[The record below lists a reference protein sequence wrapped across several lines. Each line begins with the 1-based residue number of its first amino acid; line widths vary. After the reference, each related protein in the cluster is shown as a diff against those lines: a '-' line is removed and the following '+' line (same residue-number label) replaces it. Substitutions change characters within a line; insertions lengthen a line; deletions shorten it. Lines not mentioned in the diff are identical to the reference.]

1 MTRTLRFILHNWPL
15 KVAAVAVATLLYGGL
30 VLSQTTQPFTDPVP
44 IRIENSPAD
53 VIVLSNLGSVTRIS
67 YVAPPDLG
75 LRIDRSTFEAA
86 VDLSTIQP
94 AGQAVSVDVTVEAV
108 DDRIQVLD
116 FEPRAISITVDRLGS
131 REVPVEAIL
140 QPLPSGLEAGD
151 PVVETE
157 TAIVSGPQSV
167 VATVVKVQAEVSI
180 DATGVDVNEL
190 VPLIPVDING
200 DRLGEEER
208 IDVEPA
214 VVRVRVPV
222 FTDRRTKSLPVTPF
236 VAGTPAAGFEIESVT
251 VDPAVVNVEGDA
263 NDLAALDQID
273 TAQVVV
279 SGASSELVQD
289 VSLVLPPGVQAIGS
303 GTVQV
308 TVRLRPKTATR
319 TFQAG
324 LILVGARP
332 DRRYELST
340 DSVLVTIT
348 GSVADLDR
356 LATTSFSL
364 TVDVTGFDP
373 GTHVVEVSAN
383 LTAGLSLQNVSPNP
397 IEVTV
402 SIVESSPGPTAG
414 PSPAP

>member
-1 MTRTLRFILHNWPL
+1 MTRALRFILHNWPL
-15 KVAAVAVATLLYGGL
+15 KVAAVAVASLLYGGL

-44 IRIENSPAD
+44 IRIENPPAD

-75 LRIDRSTFEAA
+75 LRIDRSTFEAS
-86 VDLSTIQP
+86 VDLSTVQP
-94 AGQAVSVDVTVEAV
+94 TGQAVSVDVTVEAV

-116 FEPRAISITVDRLGS
+116 FEPRAISLTVDRLDT
-131 REVPVEAIL
+131 REVPIEAIL
-140 QPLPSGLEAGD
+140 QPLPSGLDAGD
-151 PVVETE
+151 PILETDI
-157 TAIVSGPQSV
+157 AIVSGPQSV
-167 VATVVKVQAEVSI
+167 VASVVKVQAEVPI

-190 VPLIPVDING
+190 VPLIPVDVNG
-200 DRLGEEER
+200 DRLGVDER
-208 IDVEPA
+208 IEVEPA
-214 VVRVRVPV
+214 LVRVRVPV
-222 FTDRRTKSLPVTPF
+222 FTDRRTKTLPVTPV
-236 VAGTPAAGFEIESVT
+236 VAGTPAAGFEVESVT

-263 NDLAALDQID
+263 NDLAALDRLD

-279 SGASSELVQD
+279 SGASSELVQ
-289 VSLVLPPGVQAIGS
+289 VVGLVLPPGVQVIGP
-303 GTVQV
+303 GTVEV
-308 TVRLRPKTATR
+308 TVRVRPRTATR

-324 LILVGARP
+324 LILVGARS
-332 DRRYELST
+332 DRHYELST

-356 LATTSFSL
+356 LAATSFSL

-373 GTHVVEVSAN
+373 GTHIVEVSAN

-397 IEVTV
+397 IEVSV
-402 SIVESSPGPTAG
+402 SIVEASPEPTAG

>member
-1 MTRTLRFILHNWPL
+1 MTRALRFIHHNWPL
-15 KVAAVAVATLLYGGL
+15 KVAAVAVASLLYGGL

-44 IRIENSPAD
+44 IQIENPPAD

-75 LRIDRSTFEAA
+75 LRIDRSTFEAS
-86 VDLSTIQP
+86 VDLSTVQP
-94 AGQAVSVDVTVEAV
+94 TGQAVSVDVTVEAV

-116 FEPRAISITVDRLGS
+116 FEPRAISLTVDSLGS
-131 REVPVEAIL
+131 REVPIEAIL
-140 QPLPSGLEAGD
+140 QPLPSGLDAGD
-151 PVVETE
+151 PILETE
-157 TAIVSGPQSV
+157 MAIISGPQSV
-167 VATVVKVQAEVSI
+167 VATVVKVQAEVTI

-190 VPLIPVDING
+190 VPLIPIDVNG
-200 DRLGEEER
+200 DRLGAEQR
-208 IDVEPA
+208 IEVEPA

-222 FTDRRTKSLPVTPF
+222 FTDRRTKTLPVTPV

-263 NDLAALDQID
+263 NDLAALDRLD

-279 SGASSELVQD
+279 SGASSELIGEVG
-289 VSLVLPPGVQAIGS
+289 LVLPPGVQVIGS
-303 GTVQV
+303 GTVEV

-332 DRRYELST
+332 DRTYALST
-340 DSVLVTIT
+340 DSVLVTIA

-356 LATTSFSL
+356 LAATSFSL

-402 SIVESSPGPTAG
+402 TVPEASAGPTAG